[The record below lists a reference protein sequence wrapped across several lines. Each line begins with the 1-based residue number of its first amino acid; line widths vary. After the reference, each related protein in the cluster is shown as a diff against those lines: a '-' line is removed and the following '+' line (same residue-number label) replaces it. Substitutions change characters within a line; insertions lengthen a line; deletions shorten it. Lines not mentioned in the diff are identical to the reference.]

1 MRSLS
6 LQLNCESELLSDR
19 CCLHHL
25 GCVIRFAGSCH
36 PAVASTSILWLMK
49 MVPKPTTR
57 WVTLHLLSHTC
68 SQGFAVQCQAPR
80 KAELDFASWQV
91 AFDSWCLA
99 VSVCSSMV
107 GAAAK
112 FSELVDYKHRVRLMR
127 APLHIAL
134 HLLLPPCVSARS

>member
-1 MRSLS
+1 MVDENGA
-6 LQLNCESELLSDR
+6 QANYKVG
-19 CCLHHL
+19 HTA
-25 GCVIRFAGSCH
+25 FAF
-36 PAVASTSILWLMK
+36 PYVFA
-49 MVPKPTTR
+49 
-57 WVTLHLLSHTC
+57 
-68 SQGFAVQCQAPR
+68 GFAVQCQAPR

-134 HLLLPPCVSARS
+134 HLLLPSCVRARSCRWLMKEHLPQLSFMTDF